1 MKRPEEI
8 MSMAD
13 LRSEIDALDRRLVAL
28 LARRA
33 RLIDRAAELKLGE
46 GMEARIDARIAEV
59 LANVRREAGRNGLE
73 PALAEGVW
81 RELIEW
87 SIARE
92 ERALAAA
99 GAGNLDLKE

>member
-1 MKRPEEI
+1 MKAPQEI

-13 LRSEIDALDRRLVAL
+13 LRNEIDALDREVVAL

-33 RLIDRAAELKLGE
+33 RLIDRAAELKPGE
-46 GMEARIDARIAEV
+46 GMAARIDARIGEV
-59 LANVRREAGRNGLE
+59 LENVRREAGRSGLD
-73 PALAEGVW
+73 PALAGRIW
-81 RELIEW
+81 HELIEW

-99 GAGNLDLKE
+99 GAGNLEG